1 MASIK
6 SLLCPRRLRWIL
18 GACALVT
25 FIAVRPL
32 LAADI
37 SGTWDLSCRIGPE
50 QQTITLELVQDGS
63 QVSGFGILR
72 TDDMGSPVRV
82 AVRSGTAPAGDFLL
96 FLVEAGRSGVTA
108 KSSGGDG
115 IEVRWAGRP
124 MGLSVH
130 PCSQGSAVAPTTQRE
145 SAGGPVLGAAGQ
157 SHMPSVLA
165 CAEVGSS
172 EVVSATALNKNG
184 R

>member
-1 MASIK
+1 MASIR
-6 SLLCPRRLRWIL
+6 SLLCPRRLQWIL
-18 GACALVT
+18 GACAPLVT

-82 AVRSGTAPAGDFLL
+82 AVRSGTAQAGDFLL
-96 FLVEAGRSGVTA
+96 FLVEAGRSG
-108 KSSGGDG
+108 GHPQ
-115 IEVRWAGRP
+115 EVRGRWYRDE
-124 MGLSVH
+124 MDG
-130 PCSQGSAVAPTTQRE
+130 QTN
-145 SAGGPVLGAAGQ
+145 GAFGARMFIGVRR
-157 SHMPSVLA
+157 SPD
-165 CAEVGSS
+165 
-172 EVVSATALNKNG
+172 N
-184 R
+184 